1 MTMRSA
7 AFLSAAM
14 VALLAPGAWAQQPV
28 APAAPAE
35 QGAPTAP
42 AGTPEQAGAK
52 PSHDEMMMRGGRGF
66 RGRGPEV
73 KVQTDDL
80 SVSVQCS
87 FRETTDQCA
96 EAALK
101 LLDRLTTD
109 DSSKDDGSE

>member
-7 AFLSAAM
+7 AFLSAAI
-14 VALLAPGAWAQQPV
+14 VALLAPSAWAQQPV

-35 QGAPTAP
+35 QVAPTAP
-42 AGTPEQAGAK
+42 AGTPEQAEAK

-101 LLDRLTTD
+101 LLDRLTTG
-109 DSSKDDGSE
+109 DSSKDDDSE

>member
-1 MTMRSA
+1 MRVTA
-7 AFLSAAM
+7 VLSAAALM
-14 VALLAPGAWAQQPV
+14 LLATSAGAQQPP
-28 APAAPAE
+28 APAAPADQGGSAAPAHAPE
-35 QGAPTAP
+35 QG
-42 AGTPEQAGAK
+42 QSK
-52 PSHDEMMMRGGRGF
+52 PQQEMTMRAGRGF

-101 LLDRLTTD
+101 LLDRLTSGGSSRDDD
-109 DSSKDDGSE
+109 DSE

>member
-1 MTMRSA
+1 MM
-7 AFLSAAM
+7 
-14 VALLAPGAWAQQPV
+14 ALLAPGAWAQHPP
-28 APAAPAE
+28 APAAPAA
-35 QGAPTAP
+35 QGAPAAP
-42 AGTPEQAGAK
+42 AGMPEQVEAK
-52 PSHDEMMMRGGRGF
+52 PPHEEMMMRGGRGP

-109 DSSKDDGSE
+109 DSGKDDDSE